1 MYMCGSKK
9 IVNVILNSNNAISGS
24 TTSNANYFID
34 WSAILKLNTPYKL
47 HFTYV
52 GQSNVLTSASK
63 LAQVQV
69 NFLMENYFNKNNNV
83 VGVPTTFTIGVLRSA
98 YLNGTI
104 NNLYAGDN
112 DNTPIYLPNRP
123 LNNNFNVS
131 ILTNDAT
138 PVVWT
143 DNKTLPGPPVSNDF
157 QPPGAYI
164 LTLSFQEIGNED

>member
-1 MYMCGSKK
+1 MYMCGSKR

-24 TTSNANYFID
+24 TNSNANYFVD

-52 GQSNVLTSASK
+52 GQSNVLTAASK

-69 NFLMENYFNKNNNV
+69 NFLMENYFNKTNNTI
-83 VGVPTTFTIGVLRSA
+83 GVPKTFTIGVLRSA

-112 DNTPIYLPNRP
+112 DNPPIYLENRP

-131 ILTNDAT
+131 VLTNDAT
-138 PVVWT
+138 PVEWK
-143 DNKTLPGPPVSNDF
+143 DNAATPVVNNN
-157 QPPGAYI
+157 YI
-164 LTLSFQEIGNED
+164 LTLSFQEMGNDE

>member
-1 MYMCGSKK
+1 MCGK

-24 TTSNANYFID
+24 TNSNANYFVD

-52 GQSNVLTSASK
+52 GQSNVLTASSK

-69 NFLMENYFNKNNNV
+69 NFLMENYFNKTNNV

-98 YLNGTI
+98 FLNGTI
-104 NNLYAGDN
+104 NSLYAGDN
-112 DNTPIYLPNRP
+112 DNTKIYLPNRP
-123 LNNNFNVS
+123 LNNNFNVQ

-143 DNKTLPGPPVSNDF
+143 DNKTLPGPPITNDF

-164 LTLSFQEIGNED
+164 LTLSFQEMESNE